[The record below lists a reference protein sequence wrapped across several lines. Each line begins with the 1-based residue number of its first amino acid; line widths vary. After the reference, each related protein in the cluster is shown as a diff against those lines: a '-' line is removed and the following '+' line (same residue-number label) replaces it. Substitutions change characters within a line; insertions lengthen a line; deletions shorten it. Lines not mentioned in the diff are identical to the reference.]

1 MSIELKVLTFAEST
15 IRCELM
21 EMARTKI
28 MRSYALDADLLER
41 LEQWLAAQNP
51 PPSRTGVIEAAL
63 RDFLDAREKGSRK

>member
-1 MSIELKVLTFAEST
+1 MD
-15 IRCELM
+15 
-21 EMARTKI
+21 MARTKI

-41 LEQWLAAQNP
+41 LEKWLSAQNP